1 MFNFKFTNT
10 LLLRIV
16 SLALQVLLL
25 LNVLDIL
32 YTVYSIVNSG
42 ENISYVTVFIGIITS
57 LLYQLPIGAII
68 LIIKKV
74 LEFDKKLS
82 DKK

>member
-32 YTVYSIVNSG
+32 YTVYSNVNSG
-42 ENISYVTVFIGIITS
+42 EDISYSNIVIWIVTN